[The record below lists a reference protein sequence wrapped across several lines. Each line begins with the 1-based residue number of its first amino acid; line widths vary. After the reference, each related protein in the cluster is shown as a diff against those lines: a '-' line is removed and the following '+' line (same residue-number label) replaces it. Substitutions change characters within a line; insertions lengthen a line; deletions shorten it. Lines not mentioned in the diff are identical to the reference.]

1 MTRTTG
7 HRHHSDAELAA
18 GAGSGDR
25 EAFAVLY
32 ERYFRRL
39 FDFTL
44 RTVRDHHLA
53 GDVVQTTFVKAWEK
67 LRAGQP
73 VRHVKAWLFT
83 IARNAAIDELR
94 RRRRLVSAPSEED
107 TPQFAEIDL
116 DRWADPEL
124 VLRDRELVEMVWSAA
139 QALGRDEYTLL
150 DLHLRQQLTA
160 DELADALL
168 LQKGAVYTRLS
179 RLRGALEAA
188 VTVQVLARRGRE
200 GCPELAALLHEAE
213 TADLTPE
220 LRRTVERHVADCPIC
235 EERKRRLL
243 APAEIFAGLAPIAV
257 DGELRRS
264 IWERVQDG
272 IDADARRHRAP
283 PRRRPW
289 ALTGSILVA
298 LLAAAAVLFA
308 MWARPAPLAEDPGD
322 VHSPSHQV
330 GVASTAAVV
339 TVQWTPPTT
348 ATGYSVTWSERPVD
362 LPDEVVDLAGDAAG
376 TESPPLLPGDWYF
389 HLRTRGR
396 GGDWTATV
404 HLGPFLIRGPQETG
418 APAPSPSTTSSS
430 TVPASTTTATTTTTT
445 TTITTTTTLPPSTTP
460 PTTSPPP
467 TRPR

>member
-1 MTRTTG
+1 MPDTADHQR
-7 HRHHSDAELAA
+7 SDEELAA
-18 GAGSGDR
+18 GAASGDR

-32 ERYFRRL
+32 ERYFRRI
-39 FDFTL
+39 FDFTR
-44 RTVRDHHLA
+44 RTLRDHHLA

-67 LRAGQP
+67 LRSQQP

-107 TPQFAEIDL
+107 TPLLTEIDL

-139 QALGRDEYTLL
+139 QALSRDEYTLL
-150 DLHLRQQLTA
+150 DLHLRQELSA
-160 DELADALL
+160 DELAAALQL
-168 LQKGAVYTRLS
+168 RKGAVYTRLS

-200 GCPELAALLHEAE
+200 DCPELAALLHEAE

-257 DGELRRS
+257 DGELRKS
-264 IWERVQDG
+264 IWRDVVEE
-272 IDADARRHRAP
+272 IDSGAARRRP
-283 PRRRPW
+283 GRRPW

-298 LLAAAAVLFA
+298 LLAAAAVVFA
-308 MWARPAPLAEDPGD
+308 MWARRAPLAEDPGD

-330 GVASTAAVV
+330 GVAATAAVV
-339 TVQWTPPTT
+339 TVRWTPPST

-418 APAPSPSTTSSS
+418 APAPSTSTTSSS
-430 TVPASTTTATTTTTT
+430 TAPASTTTATTTTTT
-445 TTITTTTTLPPSTTP
+445 TTTTTPPPSTTP